1 MKVGRMLI
9 LDICTSNKNLHRS
22 DQNGDPQILDP
33 FLESKKR
40 EGKLTTN
47 SIFSMLVKTFITI
60 IP

>member
-33 FLESKKR
+33 FPESIN
-40 EGKLTTN
+40 GKGSSQPIL
-47 SIFSMLVKTFITI
+47 FSLC
-60 IP
+60 